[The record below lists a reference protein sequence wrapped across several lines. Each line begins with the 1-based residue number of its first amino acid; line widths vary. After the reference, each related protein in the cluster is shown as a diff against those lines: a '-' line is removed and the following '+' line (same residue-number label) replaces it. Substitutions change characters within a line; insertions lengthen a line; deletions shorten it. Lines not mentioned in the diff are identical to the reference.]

1 MLLTACGQSRE
12 LVYSAK
18 GDSTFSH
25 HQADSAYLTRA
36 VFLPDSAYIEALLE
50 CDSLG
55 DVYIAKIKQLQSG
68 KRIKPEVIIKNNY
81 LKASCKVDS
90 MLVYELIAN
99 RYKVSGEVKNQM
111 SIAEIKPPERP
122 RFRLFDILPW
132 IGYIPLLLT
141 VVYIIY
147 RLIKL
152 FRL

>member
-12 LVYSAK
+12 LVYRAK
-18 GDSTFSH
+18 GDSTYSH
-25 HQADSAYLTRA
+25 NQADSTHAVRV

-55 DVYIAKIKQLQSG
+55 HVYIAKIEQLQSG

-90 MLVYELIAN
+90 MLVYELIAS
-99 RYKVSGEVKNQM
+99 RYKVSEKVENKM
-111 SIAEIKPPERP
+111 SIEEIKPPDKP

-132 IGYIPLLLT
+132 VGYIPMFLT